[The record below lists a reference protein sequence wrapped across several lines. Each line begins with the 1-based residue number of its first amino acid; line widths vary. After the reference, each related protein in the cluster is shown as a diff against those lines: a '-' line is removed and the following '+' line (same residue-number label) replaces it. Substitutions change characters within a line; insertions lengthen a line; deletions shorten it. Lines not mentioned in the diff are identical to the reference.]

1 MKLLRAQQ
9 GTLFIVR
16 KTMDLKELEQE
27 AMEFRDALDW
37 EQYPNPKDLAIS
49 MSLGSCG
56 REFSSHV

>member
-1 MKLLRAQQ
+1 MKPLRAQQ

-49 MSLGSCG
+49 LYL
-56 REFSSHV
+56 ETEAEHFLAHV